1 MKYFVWVL
9 VFFVCGAVPSY
20 SQVGKQLVRN
30 VVKGAEASAAKG
42 GKTAARAVSRQAVEE
57 ARHATRLLERKLLS
71 QAFESRHRQVER
83 TIRQSIFQVI
93 MPLDG
98 STRSSGFVFERDGEI
113 WGVVPYHISGRVGNR
128 IKMRFYREDGRP
140 VYYFGY
146 VESSGSYGFN
156 GLDAALISLPQE
168 VREHVKPLVISQ
180 EGPQKNTFVDS
191 FGFPDPDFWPK
202 DYSKNPNRRILDL
215 GEYKIITT
223 LPEEGR
229 GPGACGGPLLNAKGE
244 VVGIHSGS
252 YKGKLGFAVN
262 ARAAIDDLF
271 TAMENGGKLLKPL
284 MFNGVKIG
292 DINISENIGLVE
304 VRRDGPLVF
313 SRDFKHYPGSFNHAQ
328 LEKVIPA
335 QKGDKVFIFIQQ
347 GVQEVRM
354 EVYTVR

>member
-1 MKYFVWVL
+1 M
-9 VFFVCGAVPSY
+9 
-20 SQVGKQLVRN
+20 
-30 VVKGAEASAAKG
+30 
-42 GKTAARAVSRQAVEE
+42 
-57 ARHATRLLERKLLS
+57 
-71 QAFESRHRQVER
+71 
-83 TIRQSIFQVI
+83 
-93 MPLDG
+93 
-98 STRSSGFVFERDGEI
+98 
-113 WGVVPYHISGRVGNR
+113 
-128 IKMRFYREDGRP
+128 
-140 VYYFGY
+140 
-146 VESSGSYGFN
+146 
-156 GLDAALISLPQE
+156 
-168 VREHVKPLVISQ
+168 
-180 EGPQKNTFVDS
+180 
-191 FGFPDPDFWPK
+191 
-202 DYSKNPNRRILDL
+202 DL
-215 GEYKIITT
+215 GKYKIITT

-313 SRDFKHYPGSFNHAQ
+313 SRDFKHYPGSFNHTQ